1 MKNIIIFGAQ
11 AIALGTYRVIKKIY
25 SERDILCFL
34 VSKRGINASKL
45 GGIVV
50 EEIDSF
56 SASLSSSEKEAAE
69 VWIATPEPVMPE
81 IEVLLEE
88 HGFCNHK
95 RVTSRVFAELMEAY
109 FADSERVVSLY
120 SLPVSVLQ
128 ERVDEVPENACDAVQ
143 VFMAKFYRDKQLT
156 GIYHIPEWVTP
167 IQVGAALCVERVAE
181 ILDCEG
187 ENISQ
192 KNVNYSELTALYWI
206 WKNRLEKTVDD
217 GVKYYGLAHYR
228 RMLDV
233 SEEDI
238 ARLLENDVDAVLPYP
253 MPYEPNIHAHHE
265 RYLKEAD
272 WKALLQAMEEVQPEY
287 AKAFPEVL
295 EQEYMCNY
303 NIVLA
308 KKEVLRDYCRWL
320 FPILERAEE
329 LSVPKGC
336 DRADRY
342 IGYMGETLTTLYFM
356 VNREKLKIVH
366 TGCRFF
372 I

>member
-143 VFMAKFYRDKQLT
+143 VFMAKFYRDK
-156 GIYHIPEWVTP
+156 
-167 IQVGAALCVERVAE
+167 
-181 ILDCEG
+181 
-187 ENISQ
+187 
-192 KNVNYSELTALYWI
+192 
-206 WKNRLEKTVDD
+206 
-217 GVKYYGLAHYR
+217 
-228 RMLDV
+228 
-233 SEEDI
+233 
-238 ARLLENDVDAVLPYP
+238 
-253 MPYEPNIHAHHE
+253 
-265 RYLKEAD
+265 
-272 WKALLQAMEEVQPEY
+272 
-287 AKAFPEVL
+287 
-295 EQEYMCNY
+295 
-303 NIVLA
+303 
-308 KKEVLRDYCRWL
+308 
-320 FPILERAEE
+320 
-329 LSVPKGC
+329 
-336 DRADRY
+336 
-342 IGYMGETLTTLYFM
+342 
-356 VNREKLKIVH
+356 
-366 TGCRFF
+366 
-372 I
+372 